1 MRQKRLPPGFRDE
14 FGEEA
19 QKKADLSHG
28 LAKCF
33 YERGYTK
40 INTPLIEY
48 KNIFDDYDLAVQ
60 QRMYEVVD
68 SSQERMVV
76 RPDLTLPIAR
86 FLANIQVNLPK
97 KFYYIG
103 DVLAMNQ
110 AHRGWANQV
119 TQAGIELVGYASE
132 QAELECLLIINQVN
146 RLWLNNRLYVEL
158 SDARFAETVV
168 AALGL
173 SENERT
179 ALFDAL
185 FNKNLPVYERLIE
198 SYAENT
204 LYSLLKIWPR
214 LFGSI
219 DEVKRELEAI
229 ILPMNA
235 QRLVN
240 RVMEMAQAVQKLSS
254 QQVRIDFSSPAPQPY
269 YTGITFR
276 GYVDG
281 VASYLVSGGR
291 YDKLLANFQKE
302 PTCAVGMGFDL
313 DVLTEVAHIEVPKAQ
328 PIYVYAEFG
337 AWDKA
342 ADYLLAH
349 PAYSLVLA
357 DTLAEARTQAKAD
370 GAKLYV
376 VTAEGV
382 KADA

>member
-19 QKKADLSHG
+19 QKKAALSHG

-48 KNIFDDYDLAVQ
+48 KNIFDDYDLVVQ

-240 RVMEMAQAVQKLSS
+240 GVMEMAQAVQKLSS
-254 QQVRIDFSSPAPQPY
+254 
-269 YTGITFR
+269 
-276 GYVDG
+276 
-281 VASYLVSGGR
+281 
-291 YDKLLANFQKE
+291 
-302 PTCAVGMGFDL
+302 
-313 DVLTEVAHIEVPKAQ
+313 
-328 PIYVYAEFG
+328 
-337 AWDKA
+337 
-342 ADYLLAH
+342 
-349 PAYSLVLA
+349 
-357 DTLAEARTQAKAD
+357 
-370 GAKLYV
+370 
-376 VTAEGV
+376 
-382 KADA
+382 

>member
-19 QKKADLSHG
+19 QKKAALSHG

-110 AHRGWANQV
+110 VHRGWANQV
-119 TQAGIELVGYASE
+119 TQAGIEPVGYASE

-240 RVMEMAQAVQKLSS
+240 GVMEMAQAVQKLSS

>member
-1 MRQKRLPPGFRDE
+1 
-14 FGEEA
+14 
-19 QKKADLSHG
+19 
-28 LAKCF
+28 
-33 YERGYTK
+33 
-40 INTPLIEY
+40 
-48 KNIFDDYDLAVQ
+48 
-60 QRMYEVVD
+60 
-68 SSQERMVV
+68 
-76 RPDLTLPIAR
+76 
-86 FLANIQVNLPK
+86 
-97 KFYYIG
+97 
-103 DVLAMNQ
+103 
-110 AHRGWANQV
+110 
-119 TQAGIELVGYASE
+119 
-132 QAELECLLIINQVN
+132 
-146 RLWLNNRLYVEL
+146 
-158 SDARFAETVV
+158 
-168 AALGL
+168 
-173 SENERT
+173 
-179 ALFDAL
+179 
-185 FNKNLPVYERLIE
+185 
-198 SYAENT
+198 
-204 LYSLLKIWPR
+204 
-214 LFGSI
+214 
-219 DEVKRELEAI
+219 
-229 ILPMNA
+229 
-235 QRLVN
+235 
-240 RVMEMAQAVQKLSS
+240 MAQAVQKLSS

>member
-19 QKKADLSHG
+19 QKEAALSHG

-110 AHRGWANQV
+110 VHRGWANQV

-240 RVMEMAQAVQKLSS
+240 GVMEMAQAVQKLSS